1 VKIIKIKHVLK
12 TELKRLSIIRYIKK
26 IHARINNTN
35 ICLSQETDTFSIT

>member
-26 IHARINNTN
+26 NT
-35 ICLSQETDTFSIT
+35 CTYK